1 MKLGKIKGKCGIREG
16 DGNNNTII
24 LGD

>member
-1 MKLGKIKGKCGIREG
+1 MKLGKIKGKKTREE

-24 LGD
+24 LKY

>member
-1 MKLGKIKGKCGIREG
+1 MKLGKIKGKSGIREG
-16 DGNNNTII
+16 NGKNNATI

>member
-1 MKLGKIKGKCGIREG
+1 MKLGKRKGKSGIREG
-16 DGNNNTII
+16 DGKNNITI